1 MSDKSNPIKTD
12 DAARVQAHEAK
23 GGGVEAGGFAARAQV
38 RLRALHI
45 ARPYVSACMPA
56 RSAYVCVLLLHLI
69 T

>member
-45 ARPYVSACMPA
+45 ARSLLACRPAVLTYVYCF
-56 RSAYVCVLLLHLI
+56 YI
-69 T
+69 